1 MGRAYWGVEW
11 VVRLLL
17 GRSIVH
23 AYQSQHVEITTPG
36 CFSSFATF
44 NSFPPW
50 PTALLGATNL
60 QHMQEGGLSRI
71 IQAEEEK
78 FGMFIEQAESGQN
91 VVNCQSH
98 LNCQLFQ

>member
-1 MGRAYWGVEW
+1 
-11 VVRLLL
+11 
-17 GRSIVH
+17 
-23 AYQSQHVEITTPG
+23 
-36 CFSSFATF
+36 
-44 NSFPPW
+44 
-50 PTALLGATNL
+50 
-60 QHMQEGGLSRI
+60 MQEGGLSRI